1 MAVNFLAMEHSNFD
15 ELFNKYKDMVYS
27 IAIRYTHNRE
37 DALEISQEV
46 FINIYKGLPKFR
58 GECKISTWI
67 YRIAVNQALIFNRSM
82 PPYENMLNLDQTEVQ
97 PHFSELSNAIN
108 NLNQNDRRRL
118 VGMALERLGGDTS
131 TILTLFY
138 VDEQPVTEIAKILNQ
153 TAANVKVK
161 LYRGRLQLNKLLSTM
176 LSKEEI
182 KSLI

>member
-1 MAVNFLAMEHSNFD
+1 
-15 ELFNKYKDMVYS
+15 
-27 IAIRYTHNRE
+27 
-37 DALEISQEV
+37 
-46 FINIYKGLPKFR
+46 
-58 GECKISTWI
+58 
-67 YRIAVNQALIFNRSM
+67 M

-138 VDEQPVTEIAKILNQ
+138 VDEQPITEIAKILNQ